1 MPETP
6 GPEAFEIAEHI
17 RARVASEAFPGKKI
31 TLSIG
36 VAEFPSD
43 ADLPHA
49 VIAAADKALY
59 DAKRDGRNRTV
70 EANRKRVR
78 TS

>member
-6 GPEAFEIAEHI
+6 AAEAFEISEHM
-17 RARVASEAFPGKKI
+17 RARVAAETFSGRKI

-43 ADLPHA
+43 SDDPSGI
-49 VIAAADKALY
+49 IAAADKALY
-59 DAKRDGRNRTV
+59 SAKRDGRNRTV
-70 EANRKRVR
+70 RARK
-78 TS
+78 TSKAGS